1 MKEFE
6 DILDQ
11 AEKSLQNPEELFGFV
26 LIGHN
31 YMPNAKIA
39 ELLMLKDV
47 FDSQQQSG
55 LPYTVGSSRA
65 ERRALDRK
73 NQKKSLNSKNSQK
86 RKKKRK

>member
-1 MKEFE
+1 MGGVPKN
-6 DILDQ
+6 IG
-11 AEKSLQNPEELFGFV
+11 NPEELFGFV

-31 YMPNAKIA
+31 YMPSAKITQ
-39 ELLMLKDV
+39 LLMLKDV
-47 FDSQQQSG
+47 FDKQQQSG

-73 NQKKSLNSKNSQK
+73 NKKKSQNNPNSQK